1 MAFPAPL
8 TVNLRE
14 AELLEFKSIVPLS
27 VSELPP
33 TVTNRL
39 ALMVTDPLPR
49 LRLFVPVKA
58 KSPVQ
63 LCALLVER
71 VTAELLVLSI
81 VPPEIVKVPVPRAEL
96 VPPDPLLLMLRVP
109 ELSVMPPL
117 KVFAPDR
124 VMFPVPLYARTPVL
138 PALEF

>member
-1 MAFPAPL
+1 
-8 TVNLRE
+8 
-14 AELLEFKSIVPLS
+14 
-27 VSELPP
+27 
-33 TVTNRL
+33 
-39 ALMVTDPLPR
+39 
-49 LRLFVPVKA
+49 
-58 KSPVQ
+58 
-63 LCALLVER
+63 
-71 VTAELLVLSI
+71 LSI

-138 PALEF
+138 PTLEF